1 MFARTTLVTSAVLA
15 GSLLASAAAYAADA
29 VKPAVLY
36 DLGGKFDKSFNE
48 GVFNGATRFTKETGI
63 KFRDLEIQNEAQ
75 REQVLRKFA
84 KDGFSPIMTVGFAWE
99 TALKKV
105 APEYPKTD
113 FGIIDD
119 VVDLPNV
126 QSIVFK
132 EQEGSFVVG
141 VIAAKTS
148 KTGKVGFV
156 GGMDIP
162 LISKFECGYAQGVKY
177 ASDGKDEVFANM
189 TGTTPAAWND
199 PVKGGELAKSQ
210 IDRGADIVYAA
221 AGATG
226 QGVLKAAAD
235 AGKFGIGV
243 EFEPERSFPRA
254 CAHLDAEARRR
265 RHLQFLHGRQ
275 ERNVEG
281 WRPGAGPQGR
291 RRWLRGRQEQR
302 KDSDARGEGRRG
314 RRPRKTSFRARFRC
328 TTTCPT
334 TSARRESPRG
344 EGLWHWT
351 SWPGLTRPSMFVV
364 ASAR

>member
-1 MFARTTLVTSAVLA
+1 MMGRITLAASAAFA
-15 GSLLASAAAYAADA
+15 GSLLASVSAYAADT

-63 KFRDLEIQNEAQ
+63 KFRDLELQNESQ
-75 REQVLRKFA
+75 REQDLRKFA

-105 APEYPKTD
+105 APEYPKTK

-126 QSIVFK
+126 K

-141 VIAAKTS
+141 VIAADTS

-177 ASDGKDEVFANM
+177 ASDGKTEVFANM

-210 IDRGADIVYAA
+210 MDRGADIIYAA

-235 AGKFGIGV
+235 GGKFGIGV
-243 EFEPERSFPRA
+243 DSNQNGLFPGKILTSMLKHVDVATYKSFMDAKNGTWKPGVLDLGLKEDGVDYAVDDNNKAILSAEVRA
-254 CAHLDAEARRR
+254 KADQAKADIISGKIQVHDYM
-265 RHLQFLHGRQ
+265 
-275 ERNVEG
+275 
-281 WRPGAGPQGR
+281 
-291 RRWLRGRQEQR
+291 
-302 KDSDARGEGRRG
+302 SDN
-314 RRPRKTSFRARFRC
+314 K
-328 TTTCPT
+328 CPT
-334 TSARRESPRG
+334 
-344 EGLWHWT
+344 
-351 SWPGLTRPSMFVV
+351 
-364 ASAR
+364 